1 MLGRIS
7 RRGLT
12 IALIAFAGVAALL
25 VASTRPTSTA
35 VYRTGQTGE
44 ALEQSITSPLNLA
57 LIAWSV
63 TVAILAAW
71 ATIAY
76 LRGSA
81 KATQRVLLIAGIM
94 GLIPAILPGISALVA
109 RAFIIREK

>member
-1 MLGRIS
+1 M
-7 RRGLT
+7 
-12 IALIAFAGVAALL
+12 
-25 VASTRPTSTA
+25 
-35 VYRTGQTGE
+35 
-44 ALEQSITSPLNLA
+44 
-57 LIAWSV
+57 
-63 TVAILAAW
+63 AILAAW